1 LCPKLVKFLTAK
13 EAVNLIKDGD
23 MVATGG
29 FVGNGHPEALSKALE
44 ARFVET
50 GNPKNLSLFYAAGQ
64 GDGKDKCLN
73 HLAHEGLVKRVI
85 GGHWNLAPKLGAL
98 AAANKIEAY
107 NLPQG
112 VICHMFRDIAA
123 HKVGTITHVGLNTFV
138 DPRIEGGKLNEKT
151 TEDIVEVVNIAGQER
166 LLYKAFPINVVF
178 LRGTYADEKGNIS
191 LIKEAVTLDATS
203 MAQATKN
210 SGGIVIVQ
218 VEKVVTAGSLD
229 PKLVKIPGIYVDVVV
244 VADPAD
250 HMQTLVEQYNP
261 AFSGDVKVP
270 VGSLKPL
277 PLDERKIIGRRA
289 ALELQPGTVV
299 NLGIGMPEAVAMIAN
314 EEGIGDY
321 MTLTLESGPIGGVPA
336 GGLSFG
342 AATNPEAII
351 DQSMQFDFYD
361 GGGVDL
367 AYLGAAEVDAEGNV
381 NVSKLGSRIPGCG
394 GFINITQNAKRV
406 FYCGSF
412 TAGGLEI
419 AVADGK
425 LIIKNEG
432 KVKKYLNKVLQITFS
447 GKYAREVK
455 QPVMYITERCVFEL
469 QSDGVHLTEVAPG
482 IDIEKDILAH
492 MEFKPIIKGTPKLM
506 DARIFTDKSMGLAK

>member
-1 LCPKLVKFLTAK
+1 MAPKFLTAK
-13 EAVNLIKDGD
+13 EAVELIKDGD

-506 DARIFTDKSMGLAK
+506 DARIFTDKPMGLSK

>member
-1 LCPKLVKFLTAK
+1 MAVKFLTAK
-13 EAVNLIKDGD
+13 EAVELIKDGD

-50 GNPKNLSLFYAAGQ
+50 GSPKNLSLFYAAGQ

-73 HLAHEGLVKRVI
+73 HLAHEGMIKRVI

-98 AAANKIEAY
+98 AAANKVEAY

-191 LIKEAVTLDATS
+191 LVKEAVTLDATS
-203 MAQATKN
+203 MAQATRN

-218 VEKVVTAGSLD
+218 VEKIVTAGSLD

-244 VADPAD
+244 VAESAD

-261 AFSGDVKVP
+261 AYSGAIKVP

-336 GGLSFG
+336 GGLNFG
-342 AATNPEAII
+342 VATNPEAII

-361 GGGVDL
+361 GGGLDL

-447 GKYAREVK
+447 GKYAREVR

-506 DARIFTDKSMGLAK
+506 DARIFTDKPMGLGK